1 MSSLSIRRAL
11 CGTLAAALVPLIAGT
26 ASADEATPSDAPDG
40 LTPAQVEQEVE
51 QTGNP
56 VVAVVQDG
64 DSLRVRTIDADSPA
78 EAREAAEDLRR
89 DDDVVS
95 IGVNQKV
102 RSLGDDARPYAV
114 KGGAAA
120 VTPNYQLSITGARQA
135 WTLGTRTIKVAVL
148 DTGVFAGHPE
158 LKGRVLS
165 GREILTEGPRTG
177 KPGTIDDDGHGTH
190 VAGIIGAAANDTD
203 SKGNPSPIDGFAQHV
218 QILPV
223 KVLNRGGEGWT
234 SDFTKGVIW
243 AVDQGAKV
251 LNLSLGGRQG
261 DPNLRAAIRYARSK
275 GVVVVAAA
283 GNDGAGAPISYPAA
297 YPETISVAATSRS
310 DYWASFSSVRN
321 DVDISA
327 PGHEIVSLA
336 PHFAP
341 TPYAYMSGTSMA
353 APAVTGSIASLMS
366 SGITGNQAYGAL
378 VASAK
383 DVAGGRLGISFGTD
397 AFTGAGRIN
406 VAAATKPAISFF
418 GSVGRTYTAG
428 ASARMQVRVSHLGR
442 PLGNRLV
449 TVRTSTGRTVNVRT
463 GANGQAAFNVALL
476 RGTTVEARSAG
487 VAARRTTFAKVQPNA
502 RVRLRKYSASSQR
515 TYRKVRLTVARPARQ
530 KVVVQV
536 RTGGRWKTVK
546 KARLGATTRVKTYS
560 WKVNA
565 RSKAKRT
572 LRVKIYAGGGL
583 VSRTLTVK
591 G

>member
-1 MSSLSIRRAL
+1 MSIRRAL
-11 CGTLAAALVPLIAGT
+11 CGTLAAALVPLVAGT

-64 DSLRVRTIDADSPA
+64 DSLRVRTIDADSPE

-102 RSLGDDARPYAV
+102 RSFTGDARPYAV
-114 KGGAAA
+114 KGGASA

-158 LKGRVLS
+158 LKGRVVP

-177 KPGTIDDDGHGTH
+177 NPGTADDDGHGTH
-190 VAGIIGAAANDTD
+190 VAGIIGAVNNDA
-203 SKGNPSPIDGFAQHV
+203 GSPIDGFAQRV

-261 DPNLRAAIRYARSK
+261 DPNLRAALRYARSK

-283 GNDGAGAPISYPAA
+283 GNDGAGAPVSYPAA
-297 YPETISVAATSRS
+297 YPETISVGATTRG

-336 PHFAP
+336 PSW
-341 TPYAYMSGTSMA
+341 TGYRYAYMSGTSMA

-383 DVAGGRLGISFGTD
+383 DVVGGRQGLSFGGD
-397 AFTGAGRIN
+397 PFTGVGRIN
-406 VAAATKPAISFF
+406 VAAATKPAVSFL
-418 GSVGRTYTAG
+418 GSVARTYTAG

-442 PLGNRLV
+442 PLANRVV
-449 TVRTSTGRTVNVRT
+449 TIRTSTGRTMNVRT
-463 GANGQAAFNVALL
+463 RANGQAAFNVPLIH
-476 RGTTVEARSAG
+476 GTTIEARTAG
-487 VAARRTTFAKVQPNA
+487 VAARRTSFVRVQPNA
-502 RVRLRKYSASSQR
+502 RVKLRKYKASSQR

-546 KARLGATTRVKTYS
+546 KTRLTSSSRVKTYS

>member
-11 CGTLAAALVPLIAGT
+11 CGTLAAALVPLVAGS
-26 ASADEATPSDAPDG
+26 ASADEASPADAPDG

-64 DSLRVRTIDADSPA
+64 DSLRVRTIDAESPE

-95 IGVNQKV
+95 IGVDQRV
-102 RSLGDDARPYAV
+102 RSLAGEARPYAV
-114 KGGAAA
+114 KGKASA

-135 WTLGTRTIKVAVL
+135 WSLGTRTIKVAVL

-158 LKGRVLS
+158 LQGRVLP
-165 GREILTEGPRTG
+165 GREILTDGPRTG

-190 VAGIIGAAANDTD
+190 VAGIIGAVNNDQ
-203 SKGNPSPIDGFAQHV
+203 GSPIDGFAQRV

-223 KVLNRGGEGWT
+223 KVLNRGGEGWV
-234 SDFTKGVIW
+234 SDFTRGIIW
-243 AVDQGAKV
+243 SVDQGAKV
-251 LNLSLGGRQG
+251 LNLSLGGNQG
-261 DPNLRAAIRYARSK
+261 DANLRKAIRYARSK

-283 GNDGAGAPISYPAA
+283 GNDGAGAPVSYPAA
-297 YPETISVAATSRS
+297 YPETISVAATTRG

-321 DVDISA
+321 DVDIAA
-327 PGHEIVSLA
+327 PGDEIVSLA

-353 APAVTGSIASLMS
+353 APAVTGSIAALMS

-378 VASAK
+378 VASVK
-383 DVAGGRLGISFGTD
+383 DVAGGRYGLSYGPD

-406 VAAATKPAISFF
+406 VAAATKPAVSFV

-428 ASARMQVRVSHLGR
+428 ATARMQVRVSHLGR
-442 PLGNRLV
+442 PLANRTV
-449 TVRTSTGRTVNVRT
+449 TIRTSTGRTVNVRT
-463 GANGQAAFNVALL
+463 RSNGLAPFSVGLL
-476 RGTTVEARSAG
+476 RGTTIEARSAG
-487 VAARRTTFAKVQPNA
+487 VAARRTTFSRVQPNA
-502 RVRLRKYSASSQR
+502 RVKLRKYKASSQR

-530 KVVVQV
+530 KVIVQV

-546 KARLGATTRVKTYS
+546 KARLTTSSRVKTYS

-583 VSRTLTVK
+583 VSRTITVK